1 MRVRDL
7 LSETLLSL
15 AANRARSFL
24 TILGIVVGISAVIV
38 MVSIG
43 NGTKA
48 SMEASIQSVGS
59 NLLMVMGSR
68 GGSGNGVTEGD
79 ADSIRTD
86 VAGVAA
92 VAPVAQGQYSVV
104 AGSTSV
110 DVAITGTTAE
120 FASVRSIETSMGLWF
135 AEGDVTGA
143 SRVAV
148 LGSQTAEDLFGA
160 QADPIGQRIRVSGT
174 PFTVVGVAASKGSS
188 GMSNSDE
195 AVYVPLKTM
204 QRYLTGSRDI
214 SSIYVAATSQDAM
227 ESAKSGVE
235 SLLLSRHDI
244 SNADDA
250 DFQVLSQADLA
261 ATASTITT
269 TMTLLLGSIA
279 GISLVVGGIGIMNM
293 MLTTVTERIREIGLR
308 KAVGATAGDV
318 ASQFL
323 AEAVALTVT
332 GGLVGIAAGWGI
344 SWAISAFS
352 TLNTTVTSGS
362 VALAVGVSTA
372 IGLIFGYYPARRAA
386 KLDPIEALRYQ

>member
-1 MRVRDL
+1 
-7 LSETLLSL
+7 
-15 AANRARSFL
+15 
-24 TILGIVVGISAVIV
+24 
-38 MVSIG
+38 
-43 NGTKA
+43 
-48 SMEASIQSVGS
+48 
-59 NLLMVMGSR
+59 
-68 GGSGNGVTEGD
+68 
-79 ADSIRTD
+79 
-86 VAGVAA
+86 
-92 VAPVAQGQYSVV
+92 
-104 AGSTSV
+104 
-110 DVAITGTTAE
+110 
-120 FASVRSIETSMGLWF
+120 
-135 AEGDVTGA
+135 
-143 SRVAV
+143 
-148 LGSQTAEDLFGA
+148 
-160 QADPIGQRIRVSGT
+160 VSGT